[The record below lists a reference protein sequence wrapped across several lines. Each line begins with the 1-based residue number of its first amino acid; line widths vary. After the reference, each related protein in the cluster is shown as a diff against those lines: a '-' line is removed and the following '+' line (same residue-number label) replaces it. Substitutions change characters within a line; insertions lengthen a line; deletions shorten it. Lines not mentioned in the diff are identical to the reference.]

1 MDLHSG
7 EQVLFEGHPSW
18 RSIIGFY
25 LKGLVLAA
33 VAGGIGALVSKIA
46 DDKVNGGIVAA
57 AALGVFALVLI
68 VGFLKRISTTY
79 TISNQRLHIKRGIV
93 ARHVQQT
100 HLERV
105 QNVNT
110 NQSVLQRLLR
120 VGTVDFD
127 TAGADDADFSFHGV
141 AQPEQV
147 MAAVERAQR
156 EGTAAGATP
165 GGAAPSD
172 QL

>member
-18 RSIIGFY
+18 RSIVGFY

-33 VAGGIGALVSKIA
+33 VAGGVGALASKIA
-46 DDKVNGGIVAA
+46 DDKVKTGIVAA
-57 AALGVFALVLI
+57 AALGVFAIVVV
-68 VGFLKRISTTY
+68 VGFLKRIGTTY

-110 NQSVLQRLLR
+110 NQSVLERMLR

-127 TAGADDADFSFHGV
+127 TAGADDADFAFRGV
-141 AQPEQV
+141 AQPDEV
-147 MAAVERAQR
+147 MVAVEAAQR
-156 EGTAAGATP
+156 AAGA
-165 GGAAPSD
+165 GAAPGATPD
-172 QL
+172 TQL

>member
-33 VAGGIGALVSKIA
+33 VAGGIGALASKIA
-46 DDKVNGGIVAA
+46 DDKVKGGIVAA
-57 AALGVFALVLI
+57 AALGVFAIVVI

-93 ARHVQQT
+93 SRHVQQT

-127 TAGADDADFSFHGV
+127 TAGADDGDFSFGGV
-141 AQPEQV
+141 ATPEQV

-156 EGTAAGATP
+156 EGRAAGTSP
-165 GGAAPSD
+165 EGIAPAG